1 MVLRVIGDEAC
12 PLPPFLQVV
21 IDVVKHGVLGK
32 FNDVRPGIYRE
43 FMKDLCEK
51 VGGWLGVAVYIGW
64 VWVVGSTRLGGV
76 WVVGKIRLGGVWV
89 VGRIRLGGG
98 MGGGEDQA
106 GGGPCR
112 SA

>member
-1 MVLRVIGDEAC
+1 MGVPCACVVLRVIGDEAC

-76 WVVGKIRLGGVWV
+76 WVVG
-89 VGRIRLGGG
+89 RIRLGGG
-98 MGGGEDQA
+98 LVALHECDCVRVCMGTLELV
-106 GGGPCR
+106 
-112 SA
+112 